1 MYVESERRHMLDPQ
15 AETLP
20 LLGGQSGVW
29 LAQQLDPTSRAYQV
43 AEYVDI
49 HGPIDQELFEVALRQ
64 VMTECEAYRLR
75 FTVTDGRAA
84 QHVDPFEGWP
94 LHLLDVSAE
103 ADPVAA
109 AQRWMR
115 SDLVG
120 VIDLEQGPGFTEA
133 LIRIAPDRYFWYQ
146 RVHHCLVDGYSGQLM
161 ATRVADVYTALV
173 EGRTPSVDGAFPP
186 LRGLVEEEARYRD
199 SDQYTE
205 DRTYW
210 AEKLADRPEPVSL
223 AGRFAPASHTHLRHS
238 VDLTPEQAAAL
249 RTTARGLRVSWSVLV
264 LAATAAYTHR
274 LTGAD
279 ELIIGLPVTSRVG
292 RLSRAT
298 PGMLSNVLPL
308 RLSIRP
314 DLGLDALVRQTSGA
328 AREALRHQRFR
339 QEEMRRLIGA
349 SGETQEL
356 AGTRANIM
364 AFDYDLRFGGHPADT
379 YNLTN
384 GPVEDLS
391 FVVYERH
398 AGQGMRLDVDA
409 NPALYTPQSLAEHAD
424 RFIRILRAMTE
435 DATRSVSGVDV
446 LGGVERERVLVEWND
461 TGVEFPRG
469 TLPGLFGAQV
479 ARTPDAVAVVF
490 GECELT
496 YRELEERADRLAS
509 LLVGRGVGPESVVAL
524 LMERS
529 VDLVVAVL
537 AVLKAG
543 GAYLPVDPGYP
554 AERIAFTLDDARPV
568 LVLTTA
574 VLRER
579 VPGQCVAGVLVV
591 DAVDGGCGLAAGEG
605 LAAVRGEVLPEHA
618 AYVIYTSGSTGR
630 PKGAVVTHEAIVNRL
645 LWMQREYGLRAGD
658 RVLQKTPF
666 GFDVSVW
673 ELFWPLLCG
682 AGMVLAEP
690 GGHKD
695 PAYLAEVIQA
705 KRVTTVHFVPSM
717 LQVFLAEPLS
727 AACGG
732 LRRVFCSGEALPG
745 SLAALFRDRLGVPL
759 HNLYGPTEAAVD
771 VTAWAC
777 VDTGRVTPPPIGRPV
792 ANTRVFVLDAALRPV
807 PVGVAGE
814 LYVAGV
820 QLARGYLGRAGLTA
834 ERFVANPYGSP
845 GERMYRTGDLVR
857 WNEDGQL
864 EYLGRTDD
872 QVKIRG
878 FRIELGEIEAVLSSL
893 DEVAQV
899 AVIVREDRPGD
910 KRLAAYLVPAPDT
923 DLDIDALRA
932 HVRTALPDY
941 MVPSAFVV
949 LNELPLTT
957 NGKLDRRA
965 LPAPDYTTTT
975 TNREPV
981 TEQERILASL
991 FADVLGLERVGVEDS
1006 FFELGGD
1013 SISSIQLVA

>member
-1 MYVESERRHMLDPQ
+1 
-15 AETLP
+15 
-20 LLGGQSGVW
+20 
-29 LAQQLDPTSRAYQV
+29 
-43 AEYVDI
+43 
-49 HGPIDQELFEVALRQ
+49 
-64 VMTECEAYRLR
+64 
-75 FTVTDGRAA
+75 
-84 QHVDPFEGWP
+84 
-94 LHLLDVSAE
+94 
-103 ADPVAA
+103 
-109 AQRWMR
+109 
-115 SDLVG
+115 
-120 VIDLEQGPGFTEA
+120 
-133 LIRIAPDRYFWYQ
+133 
-146 RVHHCLVDGYSGQLM
+146 
-161 ATRVADVYTALV
+161 
-173 EGRTPSVDGAFPP
+173 
-186 LRGLVEEEARYRD
+186 
-199 SDQYTE
+199 
-205 DRTYW
+205 
-210 AEKLADRPEPVSL
+210 
-223 AGRFAPASHTHLRHS
+223 
-238 VDLTPEQAAAL
+238 
-249 RTTARGLRVSWSVLV
+249 
-264 LAATAAYTHR
+264 
-274 LTGAD
+274 
-279 ELIIGLPVTSRVG
+279 
-292 RLSRAT
+292 
-298 PGMLSNVLPL
+298 
-308 RLSIRP
+308 
-314 DLGLDALVRQTSGA
+314 
-328 AREALRHQRFR
+328 
-339 QEEMRRLIGA
+339 
-349 SGETQEL
+349 
-356 AGTRANIM
+356 
-364 AFDYDLRFGGHPADT
+364 
-379 YNLTN
+379 
-384 GPVEDLS
+384 
-391 FVVYERH
+391 
-398 AGQGMRLDVDA
+398 
-409 NPALYTPQSLAEHAD
+409 
-424 RFIRILRAMTE
+424 
-435 DATRSVSGVDV
+435 
-446 LGGVERERVLVEWND
+446 
-461 TGVEFPRG
+461 
-469 TLPGLFGAQV
+469 
-479 ARTPDAVAVVF
+479 
-490 GECELT
+490 
-496 YRELEERADRLAS
+496 
-509 LLVGRGVGPESVVAL
+509 
-524 LMERS
+524 
-529 VDLVVAVL
+529 
-537 AVLKAG
+537 
-543 GAYLPVDPGYP
+543 
-554 AERIAFTLDDARPV
+554 
-568 LVLTTA
+568 
-574 VLRER
+574 
-579 VPGQCVAGVLVV
+579 
-591 DAVDGGCGLAAGEG
+591 
-605 LAAVRGEVLPEHA
+605 
-618 AYVIYTSGSTGR
+618 VIYTSGSTGR

-834 ERFVANPYGSP
+834 ERFVANPYGGP

-878 FRIELGEIEAVLSSL
+878 FRIELGEIEAGLSSL

-923 DLDIDALRA
+923 DLDIDALRV

-981 TEQERILASL
+981 TEQEITLAAL

-1013 SISSIQLVA
+1013 SISSIQL